1 MSLRARLMSILSDE
15 AALDEIVKLV
25 GMDALSPSDRLKME
39 AARSIRED
47 FLHQLA
53 FHEVDT
59 YSSLR
64 KQYLM
69 MKLVLLFY
77 DASLDAL
84 KQGADIEKLV
94 AIPSRESIGRF
105 KYIHEDDIESSY
117 QTVSA
122 AIKSDIKAVIDA
134 KEEF

>member
-1 MSLRARLMSILSDE
+1 MLALLSEE

-25 GMDALSPSDRLKME
+25 GMDALSASDRLKME

-59 YSSLR
+59 YTSLK

-69 MKLVLLFY
+69 MKSVLLFY
-77 DASLDAL
+77 DSAAEAL
-84 KQGADIEKLV
+84 VLGADIEKLV
-94 AIPSRESIGRF
+94 NIPSREAVGRF
-105 KYIHEDDIESSY
+105 KYVSEDKTDEEFARIQSMLSSDI
-117 QTVSA
+117 SA
-122 AIKSDIKAVIDA
+122 ALES

>member
-1 MSLRARLMSILSDE
+1 MKLRTRMMGILSDE
-15 AALDEIVKLV
+15 ASLDEIVKLV

-59 YSSLR
+59 YSSLK
-64 KQYLM
+64 KQYYM
-69 MKLVLLFY
+69 MSLVLSYF
-77 DASLDAL
+77 DASNEAL
-84 KQGADIEKLV
+84 TKGADIERLV
-94 AIPSRESIGRF
+94 AIPVREAIGRF
-105 KYIHEDDIESSY
+105 KYVKEENIDSEYKQILERLAKEIAD
-117 QTVSA
+117 
-122 AIKSDIKAVIDA
+122 VINA

>member
-1 MSLRARLMSILSDE
+1 MMGILSDE
-15 AALDEIVKLV
+15 ASLDEIVKLV

-59 YSSLR
+59 YSSLK
-64 KQYLM
+64 KQYYM
-69 MKLVLLFY
+69 MSLVLSYF
-77 DASLDAL
+77 DASNEAL
-84 KQGADIEKLV
+84 TKGADIERLV
-94 AIPSRESIGRF
+94 AIPVREAIGRF
-105 KYIHEDDIESSY
+105 KYVKEENIDSEYKQILERLSKEIAD
-117 QTVSA
+117 
-122 AIKSDIKAVIDA
+122 VINA